1 MFSFDF
7 SGFSL
12 DAGRQFYT
20 VLILAF
26 VFAFLTMF
34 PFGKKVEQA
43 VFYKDYGV
51 AGHVTAW
58 VVAMLLLFT
67 CVAAL
72 NATGFSPFIYF
83 RF

>member
-12 DAGRQFYT
+12 DAGRQFYI
-20 VLILAF
+20 VLLIALLF
-26 VFAFLTMF
+26 SFLTMF

-43 VFYKDYGV
+43 VFYKDYSV
-51 AGHVTAW
+51 AGHIGAW
-58 VVAMLLLFT
+58 VVSLLLLFT